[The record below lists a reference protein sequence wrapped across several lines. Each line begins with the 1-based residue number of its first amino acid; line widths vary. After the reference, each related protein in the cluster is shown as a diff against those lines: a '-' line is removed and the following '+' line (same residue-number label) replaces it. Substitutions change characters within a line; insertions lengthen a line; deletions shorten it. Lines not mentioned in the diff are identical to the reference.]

1 MHIGIVA
8 GEHSGD
14 FLGAELITAIQ
25 ARYPDAV
32 FEGIAGPRMIEAGC
46 RPLFAMDELSVMG
59 YVEVLSRLARLVYVR
74 RSVGRYFLRARP
86 DVFIGIDSPDFNLG
100 LERRLKRAGI
110 PTVHYV
116 SPTVW
121 AWRQYRMKKIRRSVS
136 RMLTL
141 FPFEETFYDA
151 HGIDVRYVGHPL
163 ADRIPREVDKLQAR
177 QALEIDT
184 EGPIVA
190 LLPGSRASEVSRLAG
205 PFVAT
210 AEWCWESRREL
221 RFLAAV
227 TDARNRELFSAALHK
242 RNVTLPVTILE
253 GRSHEVM
260 AAADVVLV
268 SSGTA
273 TLEALLLKR
282 PMVVAYRLAPLT
294 YFLAKRMVKLPYYS
308 LPNLLAGQTLVP
320 ELIQDKVTPD
330 KLGPLVLDWLDSPYK
345 SKDLTGIFKQ
355 IHEALRCNGGTT
367 AASAV
372 LDMVGR

>member
-1 MHIGIVA
+1 MRIGIVA

-25 ARYPDAV
+25 ARYPDTV

-46 RPLFAMDELSVMG
+46 RPLFSMGELSVMG

-74 RSVGRYFLRARP
+74 RSVGRHFLRTRP
-86 DVFIGIDSPDFNLG
+86 DIFIGIDAPDFNLG
-100 LERRLKRAGI
+100 LEHRLKRAGI

-121 AWRQYRMKKIRRSVS
+121 AWRQHRMKKIRRSVS

-151 HGIDVRYVGHPL
+151 QGIDVRYVGHPL

-177 QALEIDT
+177 RTLGIDA

-205 PFVAT
+205 PFVGT
-210 AEWCWESRREL
+210 AQWCWEGRREL

-227 TDARNRELFSAALHK
+227 TDTHNRELFSAALNK
-242 RNVTLPVTILE
+242 QDAILPVTIVE

-268 SSGTA
+268 ASGTA

-282 PMVVAYRLAPLT
+282 PMVVAYRLAPFT
-294 YFLAKRMVKLPYYS
+294 HFLAKRMVKLPYYS
-308 LPNLLAGQTLVP
+308 LPNLLAGQPLVP
-320 ELIQDKVTPD
+320 ELIQDEATPD
-330 KLGPLVLDWLDSPYK
+330 KLGPLVLDLLDSSYK
-345 SKDLTGIFKQ
+345 SKELKDIFKQ
-355 IHEALRCNGGTT
+355 IHEALSCNGSTM
-367 AASAV
+367 AANAV
-372 LDMVGR
+372 LEMVGR